1 MLKVGLIQAA
11 ADTPEDNLALIDTGA
26 QSAAECGCCCVCFSE
41 CSLTGYTPD
50 NPARSA
56 IGLDDPLLSAV
67 SAVSRRFGLDVLVG
81 FQERQGGQYYITHGI
96 FRPDGSRDFYR
107 KTHLGEKEAGV
118 FTPGERLSVF
128 SLSCGIKA
136 GFQLCVE
143 THFPEISRTLSLNG
157 AQIIFAPHAVPTPL
171 PQRKDIWQKIIPARC
186 YDNRVYMLC
195 CNRAD
200 NAGYPGGIF
209 ACDCAGEVLPAVPCA
224 PEHPAIFEIDPHMAL
239 RYRADTGRRRYHLPF
254 RRPELYD

>member
-1 MLKVGLIQAA
+1 MIKVGLIQAA
-11 ADTPEDNLALIDTGA
+11 ADTPEDNLSLIDTGA
-26 QSAAECGCCCVCFSE
+26 QRAAELGCCCVCFSE

-50 NPARSA
+50 NPAHSA
-56 IGLDDPLLSAV
+56 IARNDPLLSAV

-81 FQERQGGQYYITHGI
+81 FQERQDGQYYITHGI

-118 FTPGERLSVF
+118 FTPGGRLAVF
-128 SLSCGIKA
+128 SLSCGINA

-143 THFPEISRTLSLNG
+143 THFPEITRTLSLKG

-171 PQRKDIWQKIIPARC
+171 QQRQDIWKKIIPARC
-186 YDNRVYMLC
+186 YDNRVYILC

-200 NAGYPGGIF
+200 NAYPGGVF
-209 ACDCAGEVLPAVPCA
+209 ACDCAGEVLPAVSCA
-224 PEHPAIFEIDPHMAL
+224 PEHPAVFEIDPHMAL
-239 RYRADTGRRRYHLPF
+239 RYRTDTGRRRYHLPF